1 MQFSLFP
8 LYSPLLSSRFTNSM
22 LYASTYALMYS
33 IGNFL
38 LEPKKSNE
46 NVSLRNNFAIRCLYS
61 FPIAYLTTL
70 IASNS
75 KEVLCMC
82 YGALV
87 LEYSNFF
94 EKRFLRSISINIY
107 EESSEDA
114 NADTNTYANTD
125 ANTDTNPNGDTDA
138 DANLKKSS

>member
-1 MQFSLFP
+1 
-8 LYSPLLSSRFTNSM
+8 
-22 LYASTYALMYS
+22 MYS